1 MPAAYGTETNAGRTS
16 ASATGAR
23 CPMAHPSL
31 SSYTPVIFPHAG
43 QISARQL
50 LPSPLVLRMSPSPL
64 VLRMSRTTS
73 ASSEV
78 AATVNP
84 QFEHKVSEYIISRCR
99 TRGAGP

>member
-1 MPAAYGTETNAGRTS
+1 
-16 ASATGAR
+16 
-23 CPMAHPSL
+23 MAHPSL

-50 LPSPLVLRMSPSPL
+50 SPSPL